1 MSENNDIGTDPR
13 EGRRQNETCWGFCK
27 KPGLM
32 RRFQSSQGHKTSS
45 IRNSFAAGMD
55 LSQWGD
61 LSSTR
66 SSLFP
71 SCDQLCRDSHVSCFS
86 YFRCPIVLR
95 PYSTVGAWWIG
106 THYGK
111 HLLRK
116 GSPGGSCLAR
126 WTDRNQRAQSN
137 TRQIKSRAVLQE
149 VWPCF
154 IY

>member
-1 MSENNDIGTDPR
+1 MSENKYWHRPQ
-13 EGRRQNETCWGFCK
+13 RRTPPEWNMLRILQEIRAHETFPIISGAQNIFH
-27 KPGLM
+27 
-32 RRFQSSQGHKTSS
+32 SQL
-45 IRNSFAAGMD
+45 IRSWHG
-55 LSQWGD
+55 SVTVGG

-66 SSLFP
+66 SSLLP

-86 YFRCPIVLR
+86 YYSCPIVLR

-126 WTDRNQRAQSN
+126 WTDRNQRAQSS
-137 TRQIKSRAVLQE
+137 TRPIKSRAVLRE